1 MHASLLTDIFQEIRR
16 AEDLPMEFS
25 AAALGEAENVEPAD
39 VDRDDLR
46 HIPFVTIDP
55 PDARDLDQAMAL
67 ESLATGAI
75 RVRYAIADVPSFVT
89 SGSALD
95 VDARQRGMTVY
106 CPDRSVP
113 LHPVDMSED
122 AASLLP
128 DRDRPAVVF
137 EMDVDGDGELLR
149 SDIGRA
155 MVRSRR
161 RLDYATVQG
170 EFDQGEPPEP
180 IALLERFGRA
190 RIEQA
195 VERGAINL
203 RLPEQEIEPH
213 EGHWRLVDRVEYPV
227 ERWNAEVSLLT
238 GMVAAD
244 LMVEAGIGI
253 LRTLPAPTPEALGM
267 LRGAAKGLGIAWSRD
282 DTAAAILASLDPAR
296 PRQHALFEHATRLLR
311 GAGYLG
317 FADGPPAGDHG
328 HAGVAAVYSHVT
340 APLRRLVDR
349 FTLATCVALAADEPV
364 PGWVVEAIDDVP
376 VIMQATGAR
385 ARNVED
391 RCINAVEAWV
401 LKDRLDERFDAVVVS
416 SSKRGAEVWI
426 DDPPV
431 LTWIDGLNSKPGSV
445 ITVEVAAVDPE
456 KGEVKLEMVA

>member
-1 MHASLLTDIFQEIRR
+1 
-16 AEDLPMEFS
+16 MEFS
-25 AAALGEAENVEPAD
+25 AAALGEAENVQPAD

-213 EGHWRLVDRVEYPV
+213 
-227 ERWNAEVSLLT
+227 
-238 GMVAAD
+238 
-244 LMVEAGIGI
+244 
-253 LRTLPAPTPEALGM
+253 
-267 LRGAAKGLGIAWSRD
+267 
-282 DTAAAILASLDPAR
+282 
-296 PRQHALFEHATRLLR
+296 
-311 GAGYLG
+311 
-317 FADGPPAGDHG
+317 
-328 HAGVAAVYSHVT
+328 
-340 APLRRLVDR
+340 
-349 FTLATCVALAADEPV
+349 
-364 PGWVVEAIDDVP
+364 
-376 VIMQATGAR
+376 
-385 ARNVED
+385 
-391 RCINAVEAWV
+391 
-401 LKDRLDERFDAVVVS
+401 
-416 SSKRGAEVWI
+416 
-426 DDPPV
+426 
-431 LTWIDGLNSKPGSV
+431 
-445 ITVEVAAVDPE
+445 
-456 KGEVKLEMVA
+456 